1 MNKKLTLIPLAGIM
15 LASALSLPA
24 SVSAQETQPYTVQSG
39 DTLYSIGIR
48 KGVNVFQ
55 LEEANPD
62 ITNTDVIYTGQ
73 TIVLPFQERGEPSPT
88 SDDYIVRPADTLSG
102 IARRRGTTVE
112 AIASANDLQNPDFI
126 VVDQELIIPGT
137 ESEDPSEPL
146 PPTPTDYTV
155 QPGDTLSDIA
165 QSYGMTAEHL
175 ADNNPLAITNPD
187 QIYPGMVLI
196 IP

>member
-24 SVSAQETQPYTVQSG
+24 SVSAQQTEDYTVQPG
-39 DTLYSIGIR
+39 DTLYSIGVR

-55 LEEANPD
+55 LEEANVD
-62 ITNTDVIYTGQ
+62 ITNPDVIYAGQ
-73 TIVLPFQERGEPSPT
+73 TITLPFQEPSDPSPT
-88 SDDYIVRPADTLSG
+88 TDNYIVRPADTLSG
-102 IARRRGTTVE
+102 IARRRGTTVD
-112 AIASANDLQNPDFI
+112 AIASANNLANPDFI
-126 VVDQELIIPGT
+126 VVDQELLIPGT

-175 ADNNPLAITNPD
+175 ADNNPMAITDPD
-187 QIYPGMVLI
+187 MIYPGMVLI

>member
-1 MNKKLTLIPLAGIM
+1 MKKKLTLIPLAGVM
-15 LASALSLPA
+15 LASAMSLPA
-24 SVSAQETQPYTVQSG
+24 SVSAQHTQSYTVEPG
-39 DTLYSIGIR
+39 DTLYSIGVR

-55 LEEANPD
+55 LDEANRD
-62 ITNTDVIYTGQ
+62 ITDPDVIYAGQ
-73 TIVLPFQERGEPSPT
+73 NIVLPFQERGEPSPT
-88 SDDYIVRPADTLSG
+88 SDEYIVRPADTLSG
-102 IARRRGTTVE
+102 IARRRGTTVD
-112 AIASANDLQNPDFI
+112 AIASANDLANSDFI

-137 ESEDPSEPL
+137 ESDDTSDPL

-155 QPGDTLSDIA
+155 QTGDTLSDIA
-165 QSYGMTAEHL
+165 QSYGMTAEDL